1 MELGMIGLG
10 RMGSNMVIRLLEGG
24 HDLMVYDPRPEAAE
38 PLVEKGA
45 VAASSLKDLVEKLTP
60 PRTVWVMVPA
70 GEPTE
75 STVNNLSGLLSEGDV
90 VIEGGNSFF
99 KDSIRL
105 AQMVGEKGIAFLDVG
120 TSGGIWGLEEG
131 YSMTI
136 GGDEEVFERLEPI
149 FETLAP
155 EQGYGYVGPSGAGH
169 FVKMVHNGME
179 YALLETYSEG
189 FELLREGPYED
200 LDLGKIAGIWNH
212 GGVIRSWLLELAE
225 AALNREGD
233 LGDIAAE
240 VGGGE
245 TGRWALETALENE
258 VPFNMLS
265 EALFQRYRSRRESFA
280 ARMVAALRKEF
291 GGHPTTKK

>member
-10 RMGSNMVIRLLEGG
+10 RMGGNMVIRLLEGG
-24 HDLMVYDPRPEAAE
+24 HDLVVYDPRPEAAE

-45 VAASSLKDLVEKLTP
+45 VAASSLEDLVKRLAP
-60 PRTVWVMVPA
+60 PRAVWVMVPA

-75 STVNNLSGLLSEGDV
+75 STVRSLSELLSGGDV
-90 VIEGGNSFF
+90 IIEGGNSFF
-99 KDSIRL
+99 KNSVRL
-105 AQMVGEKGIAFLDVG
+105 AGMVGEKGVAFLDVG

-131 YSMTI
+131 YSMTV
-136 GGDEEVFERLEPI
+136 GGDEEVFKRLEPI
-149 FETLAP
+149 FKTLAP
-155 EQGYGYVGPSGAGH
+155 KRGYGYVGPGGAGH

-189 FELLREGPYED
+189 FELLREGPYKD
-200 LDLGKIAGIWNH
+200 LDLGRIAGIWNR

-225 AALNREGD
+225 AVLSRDGD

-258 VPFNMLS
+258 VPFSMLA

-291 GGHPTTKK
+291 GGHPSTKK